1 MLPIKYDAR
10 SVQQEL
16 NKLNE
21 GVRALYQFI
30 PMIPLD
36 AAPVAPLEGYIAL
49 SDGTGGGFDG
59 TSGAGLYRY
68 SGSYWVFVG

>member
-1 MLPIKYDAR
+1 MLPVNYDAR

-30 PMIPLD
+30 PMIPL
-36 AAPVAPLEGYIAL
+36 AFPPVEPLAGFL
-49 SDGTGGGFDG
+49 SVSDGTGSGFDG
-59 TSGAGLYRY
+59 SSGAGLYRY
-68 SGSYWVFVG
+68 SGSAWVFVG

>member
-1 MLPIKYDAR
+1 MLPVKYDAR

-36 AAPVAPLEGYIAL
+36 SSPVEPLEGYIAL
-49 SDGTGGGFDG
+49 SNGTGGGFDG
-59 TSGAGLYRY
+59 TSCAGLYRY